1 MENKQNSKKNK
12 RKDKKSKEK
21 KKVSS
26 VDLLEKRVIYLTG
39 EIDERLS
46 KEVIDKLMKLDMC
59 NHKDIT
65 LYINSPGGEV
75 REGLAIYDV
84 MNMIKSDIKT
94 ICIGRCASM
103 ASILL
108 INGTNGKRYILPNA
122 EIMIHEVSSMC
133 FGKLGEMQDKVKH
146 TERLNNKLYRIIS
159 KNTKQSFQ
167 EVKKMTHKKD
177 NWMNAYEAIKYG
189 FVDSILK

>member
-94 ICIGRCASM
+94 IC
-103 ASILL
+103 
-108 INGTNGKRYILPNA
+108 N
-122 EIMIHEVSSMC
+122 
-133 FGKLGEMQDKVKH
+133 
-146 TERLNNKLYRIIS
+146 
-159 KNTKQSFQ
+159 
-167 EVKKMTHKKD
+167 
-177 NWMNAYEAIKYG
+177 
-189 FVDSILK
+189 

>member
-12 RKDKKSKEK
+12 RKDKKPKEK

-108 INGTNGKRYILPNA
+108 INGTKGKRYVLPHSRV
-122 EIMIHEVSSMC
+122 MIHQVSTRMGGTFSDIKIEFEQLDRCKQDVYAILAKNMN
-133 FGKLGEMQDKVKH
+133 KSIEEMEILCD
-146 TERLNNKLYRIIS
+146 R
-159 KNTKQSFQ
+159 
-167 EVKKMTHKKD
+167 D
-177 NWMNAYEAIKYG
+177 NWFIGKQAIELG
-189 FVDSILK
+189 IADNVIE

>member
-1 MENKQNSKKNK
+1 MKNK
-12 RKDKKSKEK
+12 YNNKKKDNKSKEK
-21 KKVSS
+21 NKVSS
-26 VDLLEKRVIYLTG
+26 IDLLEKRVIYLSG
-39 EIDERLS
+39 EIDEKLS
-46 KEVIDKLMKLDMC
+46 KDIIDKLIKLDIC

-108 INGTNGKRYILPNA
+108 INGTKGKRYILPNA
-122 EIMIHEVSSMC
+122 EIMIHEVSSVC
-133 FGKLGEMQDKVKH
+133 IGKVGEMQDKVKY
-146 TERLNNKLYRIIS
+146 TKRLNDRLYRII
-159 KNTKQSFQ
+159 TKSTKKSFK
-167 EVKKMTHKKD
+167 EIKKITYNKD
-177 NWMNAYEAIKYG
+177 NWMNANEALKYG
-189 FVDSILK
+189 FVDNILR